1 MNSPLNVFLSVE
13 KCVSLEAN
21 HTQDALH
28 QSNEEERERER
39 KRERENNF
47 HSEGV
52 YPLKHIITDAKSP
65 ALDI

>member
-1 MNSPLNVFLSVE
+1 MLFIKVM
-13 KCVSLEAN
+13 KK
-21 HTQDALH
+21 
-28 QSNEEERERER
+28 RERER